1 MKINNYEIVTD
12 KSLSEAAK
20 DLLDLSTPGY
30 INLDFNKI
38 EADINAG
45 KKIIMTSATG
55 VGETR
60 VREALDRILKSPVWQ
75 GNEIDNAGKLLIK
88 ILCSKECDVPITAK
102 EISFFTE
109 FTSKLP
115 SSVDLKWAIGDG
127 PSLKESV
134 KIIAAAY
141 YVA

>member
-20 DLLDLSTPGY
+20 DLMDLSTPGY

-45 KKIIMTSATG
+45 KKIMMTSATG

-75 GNEIDNAGKLLIK
+75 GNEIDNVGKLLIK
-88 ILCSKECDVPITAK
+88 ILCSKECGVPITAN

-115 SSVDLKWAIGDG
+115 TTVDLKWAIGDN